1 MRGIGLGAVG
11 HRLGQM
17 SQPDE
22 QEQNEWNR
30 RQQRVES
37 QRAG

>member
-1 MRGIGLGAVG
+1 
-11 HRLGQM
+11 LGQM

-30 RQQRVES
+30 RQQRVEG
-37 QRAG
+37 QRAGQKRDVVFVGGL